1 MVVHLESLT
10 TRFGFVE
17 STRRIPSASRG
28 FAMPP
33 SAQKAWVGAASTTSV
48 VGSST
53 LPTLELRRS
62 GASRIQTGPW
72 RTDRYRER
80 GHRDDEPDEDD
91 RCHSGRCST
100 AREPTIDVDHVAPA
114 VVYVATLPLD
124 ANVRFMTVIATKM
137 PYVGR
142 G

>member
-1 MVVHLESLT
+1 
-10 TRFGFVE
+10 
-17 STRRIPSASRG
+17 
-28 FAMPP
+28 MPP
-33 SAQKAWVGAASTTSV
+33 SAQKAWVGAASMTSV
-48 VGSST
+48 VGSPT
-53 LPTLELRRS
+53 LPMGEMRRS
-62 GASRIQTGPW
+62 RPIQTGPW

-114 VVYVATLPLD
+114 VVYMATLPLD

-137 PYVGR
+137 PSVGR